1 MLAVLILSLAVPLAS
16 QSQPPRDRTAPP
28 APTTEPASREAEL
41 SKRIAQ
47 TPNGVAAY
55 IELSKLQ
62 EDRGAYVEA
71 EATLARGRQTN
82 PKDKKIVMA
91 LSGFYNRQGEFE
103 KTVETLEAAEQL
115 DPTDH
120 TAPQLTATF
129 YWEKAFKDQRLLPAD
144 KLRYVM
150 SGIAA
155 TDRALALKPDYMEAL
170 TYKNLLLRLQANLE
184 TDPVRKQQL
193 IAEADALRNRAMELS
208 KMRNGIGSDG
218 GAVALGPMAP
228 PPPPPPPPP
237 PSAGAPVSPSGMAPV
252 RVGGNIKVPTK
263 VKDVRPLYPPAAQN
277 AGIQGVVILEA
288 TIDVDGRVGDAK
300 VLRSIPELDQAAV
313 EAVRQWEF
321 TPTEVN
327 GVRVPVIMT
336 VTVNFSLQRP

>member
-1 MLAVLILSLAVPLAS
+1 MFAALILSLVVPLAP
-16 QSQPPRDRTAPP
+16 QSQPPRDRTAAP
-28 APTTEPASREAEL
+28 ATEPASREAEL

-47 TPNGVAAY
+47 TSNGVAAY
-55 IELSKLQ
+55 VELSKLQ

-71 EATLARGRQTN
+71 EATLARGRQAN
-82 PKDKKIVMA
+82 PKDKTIVMA
-91 LSGFYNRQGEFE
+91 LCGFYNRQGEFE

-129 YWEKAFKDQRLLPAD
+129 YWEKAYKDQRLLPAD

-170 TYKNLLLRLQANLE
+170 TYKNLLLRAQANLE
-184 TDPVRKQQL
+184 TDPVRRQQL
-193 IAEADALRNRAMELS
+193 IAEADALRNRAMELN
-208 KMRNGIGSDG
+208 KMRNGISSDG
-218 GAVALGPMAP
+218 GGVALGPM
-228 PPPPPPPPP
+228 PPPPPPPP
-237 PSAGAPVSPSGMAPV
+237 PSAGAPASPSGMAPV

-263 VKDVRPLYPPAAQN
+263 VKDVRPLYPPAAQE

-288 TIDVDGRVGDAK
+288 TVDVDGHVINPR
-300 VLRSIPELDQAAV
+300 VLRSIPQLDEAAL

-327 GVRVPVIMT
+327 GVLVPVIMT
-336 VTVNFSLQRP
+336 VTVNFSLQKQQ

>member
-1 MLAVLILSLAVPLAS
+1 MLAALILSLIVPLTP

-28 APTTEPASREAEL
+28 APSTESASREAEL

-47 TPNGVAAY
+47 TPNGVTAY
-55 IELSKLQ
+55 IELSKLL

-71 EATLARGRQTN
+71 ETTLARGRQAN

-129 YWEKAFKDQRLLPAD
+129 YWEKAYKDQRLLPAD

-150 SGIAA
+150 SGLAA

-193 IAEADALRNRAMELS
+193 IAEADALRNRAIELN
-208 KMRNGIGSDG
+208 KMRNAIGGDG
-218 GAVALGPMAP
+218 GAVALGPM

-237 PSAGAPVSPSGMAPV
+237 PSAGAAASRSGMAPV

-263 VKDVRPLYPPAAQN
+263 VKDVRPLYPPAAQE

-288 TIDVDGRVGDAK
+288 TIDVDGHVADAK
-300 VLRSIPELDQAAV
+300 VLRSIPQLDEPAL

-327 GVRVPVIMT
+327 GVLVPVIMT
-336 VTVNFSLQRP
+336 VTVNFSLQKQQ

>member
-1 MLAVLILSLAVPLAS
+1 MLAALILSLIVPFTP
-16 QSQPPRDRTAPP
+16 QSQPPRDRIAPP
-28 APTTEPASREAEL
+28 APSTESASREAEL

-47 TPNGVAAY
+47 TPNGVTAY
-55 IELSKLQ
+55 IELSKLL

-71 EATLARGRQTN
+71 ETTLARGRQAN

-129 YWEKAFKDQRLLPAD
+129 YWEKAYKDQRLLPAD

-193 IAEADALRNRAMELS
+193 IAEADALRNRAIELN
-208 KMRNGIGSDG
+208 KMRNAIGGDG
-218 GAVALGPMAP
+218 GAVALGPM

-237 PSAGAPVSPSGMAPV
+237 PSAAAAASRSGMAPV

-263 VKDVRPLYPPAAQN
+263 VKDVRPLYPPAAQE

-288 TIDVDGRVGDAK
+288 TIDVDGHVADAK
-300 VLRSIPELDQAAV
+300 VLRSIPQLDEPAL

-327 GVRVPVIMT
+327 GVLVPVIMT
-336 VTVNFSLQRP
+336 VTVNFSLQKQQ